1 MLTKNIDFKNFSEKK
16 KDEKVSKF
24 YKELI
29 NENNQILKSLKK
41 NYLNSYTKKIITRL
55 KKFHVVTII
64 GMGGSI
70 LGSKA
75 IYTFLKDKIKKK
87 VFF

>member
-16 KDEKVSKF
+16 KDKKVSKF

-41 NYLNSYTKKIITRL
+41 NYLNSYTKKIIARFQT
-55 KKFHVVTII
+55 
-64 GMGGSI
+64 
-70 LGSKA
+70 
-75 IYTFLKDKIKKK
+75 
-87 VFF
+87 